1 MQPNLETLITISCRF
16 EICFYFKR
24 IYTANDTCTVY
35 VCIDKY
41 TLQFLKTLL
50 AECYRSFNLTIMNEI
65 EKNKSA
71 EFERITLCESIAA
84 NSCKVKFY
92 YINIKT
98 KFQIKQIKIFLLFI
112 ADDNFDIRMGMT
124 TVYVMINFE

>member
-1 MQPNLETLITISCRF
+1 
-16 EICFYFKR
+16 
-24 IYTANDTCTVY
+24 
-35 VCIDKY
+35 
-41 TLQFLKTLL
+41 
-50 AECYRSFNLTIMNEI
+50 MNEI

-98 KFQIKQIKIFLLFI
+98 KFQIKQIKNFLLFI